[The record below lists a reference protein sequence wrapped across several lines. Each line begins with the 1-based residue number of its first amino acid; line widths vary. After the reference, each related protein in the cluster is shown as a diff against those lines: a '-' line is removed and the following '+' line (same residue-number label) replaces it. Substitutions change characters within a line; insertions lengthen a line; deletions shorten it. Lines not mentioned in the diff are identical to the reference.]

1 MDSTLEKRVVSDS
14 GEMLDTSHKRIKMR
28 DPDSAV
34 RSEDIES
41 SYLES
46 STIIDENT
54 VRGPPT
60 TKVEA
65 SQWARSVHI
74 GANEMDSL
82 SLLGAAACLQLS
94 QAAGTKEKK
103 KPPTK
108 VHLISDSS
116 CDTLLAYASDVCR
129 SSLLQ
134 EVKKTELDLNVS
146 HPSGFGLDLNSEGV
160 PNVLDQ
166 NPFYPFKTLGI
177 VISGETSECGSCTG
191 PLEDNEP
198 LKLWKTMK
206 QNGFLSSSHG
216 GIPIPKQ
223 RGPPKKSKND
233 AFKKKIELAK
243 REQVNRFTR
252 IAAPSGLLS
261 GLNPGIINHVRNS
274 KQVHS
279 IIEALVRSEKPNCQ
293 TQKQSANLA
302 KKEDNEPSIKGSSN
316 DAEYANAARSRQMG
330 DGDPVHVNR
339 ISMPSSSDDRSGLHS
354 SKVAVGRFPE
364 PFFGAK
370 LTSECNERT
379 LTMKKVSSAATVA
392 SQWLELLYQDIR
404 GRLAALK
411 RSKKRVRTM
420 IQTEL
425 PSLMSKQFMSNQE
438 YSSYYGQSYGSD
450 MHMARWR
457 SIFTEMEKGL
467 SEEGKDLENWL
478 RQVKEMQE
486 HCEQGL
492 QFVNLPGTGILQ
504 PLGSIDADSRSNK
517 TEAFERECAVR
528 AAAASIYSTSN
539 LVMSAENVPCF

>member
-354 SKVAVGRFPE
+354 SKVAV
-364 PFFGAK
+364 
-370 LTSECNERT
+370 
-379 LTMKKVSSAATVA
+379 AATVA